1 MLKYKNYYSE
11 PKYSEEDEVFFGTIE
26 GIDDLVTFEAENA
39 HELKQAFIDAV
50 DDYLQTCEA
59 MGKVPEKPYSGDIR
73 LRMGETLHKR
83 AAKAAYEMGESLNT
97 YIVQSLEKVMENNGR
112 SSLA

>member
-11 PKYSEEDEVFFGTIE
+11 PKYSDEDEVFFGTIE
-26 GIDDLVTFEAENA
+26 GINDLVTFEAENA

-59 MGKVPEKPYSGDIR
+59 MGKAPEKPYSGDIR

-83 AAKAAYEMGESLNT
+83 AAKAAYEMGESLNA
-97 YIVQSLEKVMENNGR
+97 YIVHSLERVLESNGR